1 MPINMQLTIIRHG
14 ESANNQLVDKTIDHD
29 DFLERRSPDPGLT
42 ARGKRQAEL
51 VGRHLAASEHP
62 EAGGSLTRMHLNE
75 ASDYGVTQLYTSA
88 MRRAM
93 QTTRPIAEAL
103 GIPARVWVDI
113 HEHGGMFHG
122 NHRNGPVTSY
132 PGMTRA
138 EIAAEYPEYELPDDV
153 TEEGWWRGG
162 YEDMAACEA
171 RATRVAETLKGW
183 AQEQPGEHIAM
194 VTHGTFLD
202 RLLKALLGIPFD
214 SPFFFVQYNTG
225 ITRIDFMDNDFRI
238 VRYVNRVQHLP
249 AADVT
254 K

>member
-14 ESANNQLVDKTIDHD
+14 ESANNHLFDQTVDHD
-29 DFLERRSPDPGLT
+29 DFLERRSPDPDLT
-42 ARGKRQAEL
+42 ERGERQAEM
-51 VGRHLAASEHP
+51 VARHLTASDHP
-62 EAGGSLTRMHLNE
+62 EAGGGLTRMHLND
-75 ASDYGVTQLYTSA
+75 ASDYGVTRLYTSP

-93 QTTRPIAEAL
+93 QTARPIANAL

-138 EIAAEYPEYELPDDV
+138 EIAAEHPDYVIPDEV
-153 TEEGWWRGG
+153 TDAGWWRGG
-162 YEDMAACEA
+162 YEDMEACEA
-171 RATRVAETLKGW
+171 RAMRVAETLNGW
-183 AQEQPGEHIAM
+183 AQEQPGEHIAL

-202 RLLKALLGIPFD
+202 RLIKALLGIPFD
-214 SPFFFVQYNTG
+214 RPFFFTHYNTG
-225 ITRIDFMDNDFRI
+225 LTRIDFLDNGFRL
-238 VRYVNRVQHLP
+238 VRYMNRVQHLP
-249 AADVT
+249 AEDVT